1 MYAGGGP
8 MTENIDAAGGPG
20 TAAFTNQAIQAM
32 ISGIR

>member
-1 MYAGGGP
+1 

-32 ISGIR
+32 VSEMR